1 VIAKTKQNKTKERKK
16 TMKTIQTLKTLALI
30 GLLSQIPSAKA
41 ASVFFDSS
49 TFGIKNAAGGQLSN
63 TADNLVAIGYFADG
77 FTATS
82 ANYSS
87 WLSNFKGVAG
97 YHKLTTGTQS
107 LGFGL
112 NTVSAGITV
121 IPVAGPDNSP
131 EDGINDYKASV
142 GSIQGGAFLG
152 GLLAGDFLPESKSFS
167 LVIWNAAT
175 SAGATQAGVFTGT
188 SAWQITTQ
196 FDVAAPDLTD
206 FSLPATS
213 FTAVVGS
220 SSTTT
225 GNRFFQLSTIPE
237 PSSASLLALGM
248 AGLVALRA
256 RRKS

>member
-1 VIAKTKQNKTKERKK
+1 MNTKE
-16 TMKTIQTLKTLALI
+16 TIKTLILVGI
-30 GLLSQIPSAKA
+30 LSQIPSAKA

-49 TFGIKNAAGGQLSN
+49 TFGIKNAAGTQLLN
-63 TADNLVAIGYFADG
+63 TADNLVAVGYFVDG
-77 FTATS
+77 FTATT
-82 ANYSS
+82 ANYGS

-97 YHKLTTGTQS
+97 YHKLTSGTQTG
-107 LGFGL
+107 GFGL

-142 GSIQGGAFLG
+142 GSVQGGAFLG
-152 GLLAGDFLPESKSFS
+152 GLQANDLLPESKSFS
-167 LVIWNAAT
+167 LVIFNAAT
-175 SAGATQAGVFTGT
+175 SAAATQAGVFTGT

-213 FTAVVGS
+213 FTSVVGS

-225 GNRFFQLSTIPE
+225 GNRFFQLTAIPE
-237 PSSASLLALGM
+237 PSSASLLALGV

>member
-1 VIAKTKQNKTKERKK
+1 VIAKTKQKKEKK
-16 TMKTIQTLKTLALI
+16 TMKTIQTMKTLALI
-30 GLLSQIPSAKA
+30 GLLSQVPSAKA

>member
-1 VIAKTKQNKTKERKK
+1 
-16 TMKTIQTLKTLALI
+16 MKTIQTLKTLALI

>member
-1 VIAKTKQNKTKERKK
+1 MNTNQ
-16 TMKTIQTLKTLALI
+16 TIKTLILVGI
-30 GLLSQIPSAKA
+30 LSQIPSAKA

-49 TFGIKNAAGGQLSN
+49 TFGIKNAAGTQLLN

-77 FTATS
+77 FTATT
-82 ANYSS
+82 ANYGS

-97 YHKLTTGTQS
+97 YHKLTSGTQS
-107 LGFGL
+107 GGFGL

-121 IPVAGPDNSP
+121 IPVPGPDHSP
-131 EDGINDYKASV
+131 DDSINDYKASV
-142 GSIQGGAFLG
+142 GSVQGGALLG
-152 GLLAGDFLPESKSFS
+152 GLQSGDLLPESKAFS
-167 LVIWNAAT
+167 LVIFNAAT
-175 SAGATQAGVFTGT
+175 SAAATQAGVFTGT

-213 FTAVVGS
+213 FTSVVGS

-225 GNRFFQLSTIPE
+225 GNRFFQLTAVAIPE
-237 PSSASLLALGM
+237 PSSASLLALGV
-248 AGLVALRA
+248 AGLVALRV

>member
-1 VIAKTKQNKTKERKK
+1 MNPKE
-16 TMKTIQTLKTLALI
+16 TIKALMLVGI
-30 GLLSQIPSAKA
+30 LSQIPSAKA

-49 TFGIKNAAGGQLSN
+49 TFGIKNAAGTQLLN
-63 TADNLVAIGYFADG
+63 TADNLVAIGYFVDG
-77 FTATS
+77 FTATT
-82 ANYSS
+82 ANYNS

-97 YHKLTTGTQS
+97 YHKLTSGTQTG
-107 LGFGL
+107 GFGL

-142 GSIQGGAFLG
+142 GSVQGGAFLG
-152 GLLAGDFLPESKSFS
+152 GLQAGDLLPESKAFS
-167 LVIWNAAT
+167 LVIFNAAT
-175 SAGATQAGVFTGT
+175 SAAATQAGVFTGT
-188 SAWQITTQ
+188 SAWQITNQ

-213 FTAVVGS
+213 FTSVVGS
-220 SSTTT
+220 SSVAT
-225 GNRFFQLSTIPE
+225 GNRFFQLTVIPE

>member
-1 VIAKTKQNKTKERKK
+1 MK
-16 TMKTIQTLKTLALI
+16 TMNKMKTLVLI
-30 GLLSQIPSAKA
+30 GLLSQIPAAKA

-49 TFGIKNAAGGQLSN
+49 TFGIKNVAGTQLIN
-63 TADNLVAIGYFADG
+63 TADNLVAIGYFVDG
-77 FTATS
+77 FTATT
-82 ANYSS
+82 ANYGN

-97 YHKLTTGTQS
+97 YHKLASGTQS
-107 LGFGL
+107 GGFGL

-131 EDGINDYKASV
+131 EDGTNDYKASV
-142 GSIQGGAFLG
+142 GSVQGGALLG
-152 GLLAGDFLPESKSFS
+152 GLQAGDLLPEGKSFS
-167 LVIWNAAT
+167 LLIFNAAT
-175 SAGATQAGVFTGT
+175 SAAATQAGVFTGT

-213 FTAVVGS
+213 FTSVVGS

-225 GNRFFQLSTIPE
+225 GNRFFQLTAIPE
-237 PSSASLLALGM
+237 PSSASLLVLGV
-248 AGLVALRA
+248 AGLVALRV